1 MQGKKRMQM
10 FKLQLILEWRQLKR
24 KKEYIIGKFT
34 NEEIEQ
40 YVSKLY
46 MHDTIMPIT
55 LSIETPYK
63 ACVSIEVVNQGVKKM
78 SNGKS

>member
-40 YVSKLY
+40 YVHKLY
-46 MHDTIMPIT
+46 IHDETMLMT
-55 LSIETPYK
+55 LSIDTPYK
-63 ACVSIEVVNQGVKKM
+63 ACVSLLKMLIEGQ
-78 SNGKS
+78 